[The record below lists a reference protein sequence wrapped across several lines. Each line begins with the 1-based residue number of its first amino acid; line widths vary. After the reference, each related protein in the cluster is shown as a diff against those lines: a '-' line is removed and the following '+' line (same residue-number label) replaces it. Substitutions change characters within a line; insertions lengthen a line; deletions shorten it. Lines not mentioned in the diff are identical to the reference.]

1 MSEKRKKW
9 SNTKKVVVSLLTVLV
24 ILLGTVIGF
33 YQHVKN
39 KIYIEKEP
47 SKTSS
52 TNEFEEVIASGK
64 VLVDF
69 FATWCGPCRMLTPV
83 LEELSEEVSDV
94 TIVKVD
100 VDQDGALAQRFGIMA
115 VPTMI
120 LFENGEPVKQ
130 LQGFMNKEALL
141 AKIK

>member
-1 MSEKRKKW
+1 MRI
-9 SNTKKVVVSLLTVLV
+9 V
-24 ILLGTVIGF
+24 
-33 YQHVKN
+33 H
-39 KIYIEKEP
+39 
-47 SKTSS
+47 
-52 TNEFEEVIASGK
+52 TNEFEEVIANGK

-69 FATWCGPCRMLTPV
+69 FATWCGPCRMLAPV
-83 LEELSEEVSDV
+83 LEELSEEVDDI

-120 LFENGEPVKQ
+120 YFENGQVVKQ

-141 AKIK
+141 AKIKG

>member
-1 MSEKRKKW
+1 MAVM
-9 SNTKKVVVSLLTVLV
+9 VVNKDNFQKEVLEAQE
-24 ILLGTVIGF
+24 T
-33 YQHVKN
+33 
-39 KIYIEKEP
+39 
-47 SKTSS
+47 
-52 TNEFEEVIASGK
+52 

>member
-1 MSEKRKKW
+1 MIVHV
-9 SNTKKVVVSLLTVLV
+9 TKENFKEVVENNKVVLL
-24 ILLGTVIGF
+24 
-33 YQHVKN
+33 
-39 KIYIEKEP
+39 
-47 SKTSS
+47 
-52 TNEFEEVIASGK
+52 
-64 VLVDF
+64 DF